1 MQGRGEFV
9 HLQAGCQQKRSTS
22 REIVP
27 VQWRR
32 AILSLYQKHTRAASG
47 NDVRDLPC
55 EERKGRK
62 IRPAGTI
69 SHEVMRTSL
78 TSRVLPMASCGIMPL
93 CTQLSL
99 GLRGMVSPRGISI
112 ASKSFM
118 PCSRLSLPL
127 LAFLLFSSRSRF
139 SATRHYSP
147 VLGRASFRL
156 ALVAVRRIVLSCG
169 LFVPGNCVLCA
180 EHNSHYSLLST
191 MWPASFR
198 QLG

>member
-112 ASKSFM
+112 ASNFSSGRCLVGLVSICYASKSFM
-118 PCSRLSLPL
+118 PCSHLSLPL
-127 LAFLLFSSRSRF
+127 LAFLLFSPRSRF
-139 SATRHYSP
+139 SATSHKSP
-147 VLGRASFRL
+147 VLGRAS
-156 ALVAVRRIVLSCG
+156 
-169 LFVPGNCVLCA
+169 
-180 EHNSHYSLLST
+180 
-191 MWPASFR
+191 
-198 QLG
+198 